1 MKPKRKPVQ
10 GQVVKWNKEQ
20 TAHLRERL
28 KSTRKPRRKKSQA
41 EKLAD
46 AIFEPFAS
54 SDKSRREWAHGVYSF
69 SLWLHRNDLLAAI
82 RKFYPED
89 ADVG

>member
-10 GQVVKWNKEQ
+10 GRVVKWNKEQ

-28 KSTRKPRRKKSQA
+28 KSTRKPRRTKSQA

-46 AIFEPFAS
+46 YLLTVPEAAGRPKVERLERICGHYQF
-54 SDKSRREWAHGVYSF
+54 Y
-69 SLWLHRNDLLAAI
+69 LWRDDLLAAI

-89 ADVG
+89 AE